1 MAIMKKV
8 DPKRIL
14 KENKEENKV
23 PTLKV

>member
-1 MAIMKKV
+1 MKKV

>member
-23 PTLKV
+23 LTLKV